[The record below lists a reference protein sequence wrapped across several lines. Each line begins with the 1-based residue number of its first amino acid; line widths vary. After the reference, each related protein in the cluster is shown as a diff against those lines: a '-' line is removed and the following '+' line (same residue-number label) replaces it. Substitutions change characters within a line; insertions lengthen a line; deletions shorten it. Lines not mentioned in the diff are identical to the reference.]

1 MERQINIRSG
11 RATAQHAEGALLTR
25 GLLGCG
31 VIAGSLFI
39 IVALV
44 QAFTRPGFDI
54 RRHPLSLLSLGDL
67 GWIQVTDFIASG
79 VLVLAFAI
87 GARRVLYPGRAGTW
101 GPLLIGA
108 FGLGLI
114 IAGIF
119 HPDPA
124 LGFPPGSPAG
134 TPTTLSWHN
143 WLHTVGF
150 AVSFLSVTAACFVF
164 ARRFSALSQRPWTV
178 YCAATGALTPVLIVL
193 GMAVLS
199 AAGPAFAVAGAL
211 ASFWVAAMAAKLAA
225 DQASGSL

>member
-1 MERQINIRSG
+1 VERQVSFRSV
-11 RATAQHAEGALLTR
+11 RATAQQAEGALLTR
-25 GLLGCG
+25 RLLGCG
-31 VIAGSLFI
+31 VVAGSLFI
-39 IVALV
+39 TVALV

-67 GWIQVTDFIASG
+67 GWIQVADFIASG
-79 VLVLAFAI
+79 ALVLAFAI

-150 AVSFLSVTAACFVF
+150 ATSFISVTAACFVF
-164 ARRFSALSQRPWTV
+164 ARRFSALRQRAWTV
-178 YCAATGALTPVLIVL
+178 YCAATGVLTPSLIVL
-193 GMAVLS
+193 GMAMLS

-211 ASFWVAAMAAKLAA
+211 ASFWIAAMAAKLAA
-225 DQASGSL
+225 SHRSGIL